1 MLVKAAGK
9 RFCMAVPSWDILSTY
24 LLTDNIVPG
33 LDICRDGSRP
43 SVICVV
49 HHPNSAPYAVLIDSV
64 LAELDKFDVVDINIR
79 NVPLVRGHPR
89 RDWPLVTV

>member
-1 MLVKAAGK
+1 MLVKAERKGYC
-9 RFCMAVPSWDILSTY
+9 RAVPSCDILSTY

-33 LDICRDGSRP
+33 LDICRDGGRP
-43 SVICVV
+43 SAICVV
-49 HHPNSAPYAVLIDSV
+49 HHPNSAPYTVLIYGV

-89 RDWPLVTV
+89 SDWPLVTV